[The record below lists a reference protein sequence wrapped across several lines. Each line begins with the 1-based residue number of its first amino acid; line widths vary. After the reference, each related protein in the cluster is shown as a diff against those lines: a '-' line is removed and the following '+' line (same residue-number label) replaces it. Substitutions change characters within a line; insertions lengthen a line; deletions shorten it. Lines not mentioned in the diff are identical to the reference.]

1 MLFSVK
7 ADAFGSAAKQFKPHG
22 SALRRG
28 RGGDRKAPSSR
39 PQTRNP
45 LRNKKVQLVLTP
57 KSNEIKR
64 NQMKSNFLD
73 EHLFPVLQ
81 YHCRN
86 SDPQN
91 PKGMTQMCN
100 VNYLI
105 EIRRFNTFAA
115 RTRLPAS
122 AQLLWYKL
130 IEIMNQHARGGNWCD
145 GFLRI
150 DNPYLL
156 AYFPM
161 SATALADARRTLCE
175 SGLLEY
181 IPGEKK
187 RTPPAYRLHYFSV
200 CDGNG
205 AIEHDYPREISADST
220 ADCPADDPEIRDN
233 PPANP
238 DFPADDHADCH
249 ADCPEIRDY
258 PRDNPN
264 YPSVYPSDC
273 TTVCPTDCTTDC
285 HGNTPDFHD
294 TNINYTET
302 ETETVNPTGKTNDD
316 EKETSASS
324 AGYAGAGACTG
335 AYACTEAGAREG
347 AFPRSVRESA
357 KLAGKVLLHQ
367 QFTENQLNR
376 VMAAFNRYSFEDGL
390 MIQAVA
396 KTAEANPTNAVNYLI
411 QLLTDWGGA
420 GVRTVAEM
428 EDYLYARDMA
438 QGNALMHTRE
448 EGRALWAAF
457 RAEHGAA

>member
-1 MLFSVK
+1 
-7 ADAFGSAAKQFKPHG
+7 
-22 SALRRG
+22 
-28 RGGDRKAPSSR
+28 
-39 PQTRNP
+39 
-45 LRNKKVQLVLTP
+45 
-57 KSNEIKR
+57 
-64 NQMKSNFLD
+64 
-73 EHLFPVLQ
+73 
-81 YHCRN
+81 
-86 SDPQN
+86 
-91 PKGMTQMCN
+91 
-100 VNYLI
+100 
-105 EIRRFNTFAA
+105 
-115 RTRLPAS
+115 
-122 AQLLWYKL
+122 
-130 IEIMNQHARGGNWCD
+130 
-145 GFLRI
+145 
-150 DNPYLL
+150 
-156 AYFPM
+156 M
-161 SATALADARRTLCE
+161 SASGLADARRTLCV

-200 CDGNG
+200 CDGKG
-205 AIEHDYPREISADST
+205 VIERDYPRETSADSA

-233 PPANP
+233 PRDNSDSPAEH
-238 DFPADDHADCH
+238 HADCH
-249 ADCPEIRDY
+249 ADCPADCPEIRDY

-285 HGNTPDFHD
+285 HGNTPGFHD

-357 KLAGKVLLHQ
+357 KLAGKVLLDQ
-367 QFTENQLNR
+367 VFTENQLNR

-420 GVRTVAEM
+420 GIRTVAEM

-448 EGRALWAAF
+448 EGRELLATF

>member
-1 MLFSVK
+1 
-7 ADAFGSAAKQFKPHG
+7 
-22 SALRRG
+22 
-28 RGGDRKAPSSR
+28 
-39 PQTRNP
+39 
-45 LRNKKVQLVLTP
+45 
-57 KSNEIKR
+57 
-64 NQMKSNFLD
+64 
-73 EHLFPVLQ
+73 
-81 YHCRN
+81 
-86 SDPQN
+86 
-91 PKGMTQMCN
+91 MCN

-130 IEIMNQHARGGNWCD
+130 IEIMNQHARGGDWCD

-161 SATALADARRTLCE
+161 SATALADARRMLCE
-175 SGLLEY
+175 AGLLEY

-200 CDGNG
+200 CDGKG
-205 AIEHDYPREISADST
+205 AVERDYPREISADST
-220 ADCPADDPEIRDN
+220 ADCPAD
-233 PPANP
+233 
-238 DFPADDHADCH
+238 
-249 ADCPEIRDY
+249 CPEIRDY
-258 PRDNPN
+258 PRDNPDFPAEHHADCPADCPEIRDDPRDHPN

-302 ETETVNPTGKTNDD
+302 ETETVNPTVKTNDD

-357 KLAGKVLLHQ
+357 KLAGKVLLDQ
-367 QFTENQLNR
+367 VFTENQLNR
-376 VMAAFNRYSFEDGL
+376 VMAAFNRYPFEDGL

-428 EDYLYARDMA
+428 EDYLYARSMA

-448 EGRALWAAF
+448 EGRELLAAF

>member
-1 MLFSVK
+1 
-7 ADAFGSAAKQFKPHG
+7 
-22 SALRRG
+22 
-28 RGGDRKAPSSR
+28 
-39 PQTRNP
+39 
-45 LRNKKVQLVLTP
+45 
-57 KSNEIKR
+57 
-64 NQMKSNFLD
+64 
-73 EHLFPVLQ
+73 
-81 YHCRN
+81 
-86 SDPQN
+86 
-91 PKGMTQMCN
+91 MCN

-130 IEIMNQHARGGNWCD
+130 IEIMNQHARGGDWCE

-200 CDGNG
+200 CDGKG
-205 AIEHDYPREISADST
+205 AVERDYPREIGADST
-220 ADCPADDPEIRDN
+220 ADCPADCPEIRDD
-233 PPANP
+233 PRDNP
-238 DFPADDHADCH
+238 DSPPDDHADNH

-258 PRDNPN
+258 PRDNPDSPPDDHADNHADCPEIRDYPRANPN

-302 ETETVNPTGKTNDD
+302 ETENANPTGKTNDD

-367 QFTENQLNR
+367 VFTENQLNR
-376 VMAAFNRYSFEDGL
+376 VMAAFGAYPFEDGL

-428 EDYLYARDMA
+428 EDYLYARSMA

-448 EGRALWAAF
+448 EGRTLLAAF

>member
-1 MLFSVK
+1 
-7 ADAFGSAAKQFKPHG
+7 
-22 SALRRG
+22 
-28 RGGDRKAPSSR
+28 
-39 PQTRNP
+39 
-45 LRNKKVQLVLTP
+45 
-57 KSNEIKR
+57 
-64 NQMKSNFLD
+64 
-73 EHLFPVLQ
+73 
-81 YHCRN
+81 
-86 SDPQN
+86 
-91 PKGMTQMCN
+91 MCN

-130 IEIMNQHARGGNWCD
+130 IEIMNQHARGGDWCD

-200 CDGNG
+200 CDGKG
-205 AIEHDYPREISADST
+205 AIERDYPREISADST
-220 ADCPADDPEIRDN
+220 ADCPAD
-233 PPANP
+233 
-238 DFPADDHADCH
+238 
-249 ADCPEIRDY
+249 CPEIRDD

-273 TTVCPTDCTTDC
+273 ITVCPTDCTTDC

-302 ETETVNPTGKTNDD
+302 ETETVNPTRKTNDD
-316 EKETSASS
+316 ETETSASS
-324 AGYAGAGACTG
+324 AGYAGAGACTGAYACTEAALGAPALAARLACTG

-376 VMAAFNRYSFEDGL
+376 VMAAFGAYPFEDGL

-428 EDYLYARDMA
+428 EDYLYARSMA

-448 EGRALWAAF
+448 EGRTLLAAF

>member
-1 MLFSVK
+1 
-7 ADAFGSAAKQFKPHG
+7 
-22 SALRRG
+22 
-28 RGGDRKAPSSR
+28 
-39 PQTRNP
+39 
-45 LRNKKVQLVLTP
+45 
-57 KSNEIKR
+57 
-64 NQMKSNFLD
+64 
-73 EHLFPVLQ
+73 
-81 YHCRN
+81 
-86 SDPQN
+86 
-91 PKGMTQMCN
+91 MCN

-130 IEIMNQHARGGNWCD
+130 IEIMNQHARGGDWCD

-200 CDGNG
+200 CDGKG
-205 AIEHDYPREISADST
+205 AVERDYPREISADST
-220 ADCPADDPEIRDN
+220 ADCPADCPEIRDD
-233 PPANP
+233 PRDNP
-238 DFPADDHADCH
+238 DSPPDDHADNH

-258 PRDNPN
+258 PRDNPDSPPDDHADNHADCPEIRDYPRDHPN

-302 ETETVNPTGKTNDD
+302 ETENANPTGKTNDD
-316 EKETSASS
+316 EKETSAFS
-324 AGYAGAGACTG
+324 AGYAGAGAHEC
-335 AYACTEAGAREG
+335 ACTDAGAREG

-367 QFTENQLNR
+367 VFTENQLNQ
-376 VMAAFNRYSFEDGL
+376 VMAAFGAYPFEDGL

-448 EGRALWAAF
+448 EGQALLAAF

>member
-1 MLFSVK
+1 
-7 ADAFGSAAKQFKPHG
+7 
-22 SALRRG
+22 
-28 RGGDRKAPSSR
+28 
-39 PQTRNP
+39 
-45 LRNKKVQLVLTP
+45 
-57 KSNEIKR
+57 
-64 NQMKSNFLD
+64 
-73 EHLFPVLQ
+73 
-81 YHCRN
+81 
-86 SDPQN
+86 
-91 PKGMTQMCN
+91 MCN

-130 IEIMNQHARGGNWCD
+130 IEIMNQHARGGDWCE

-200 CDGNG
+200 CDGKG
-205 AIEHDYPREISADST
+205 AVERDYPREIGADST
-220 ADCPADDPEIRDN
+220 ADCPADCPEIRDYSRDY
-233 PPANP
+233 PDSPAEH
-238 DFPADDHADCH
+238 HADCP

-302 ETETVNPTGKTNDD
+302 ETENVNPAGKTNDD
-316 EKETSASS
+316 ETETSASS
-324 AGYAGAGACTG
+324 AGYAGACAHEC
-335 AYACTEAGAREG
+335 AYACTSAGAREG

-376 VMAAFNRYSFEDGL
+376 VMAAFGAYPFEDGL
-390 MIQAVA
+390 MIQAVS

-411 QLLTDWGGA
+411 QLLTDWGSA

-428 EDYLYARDMA
+428 DDYLYARDMA

-448 EGRALWAAF
+448 EGRELLATF

>member
-1 MLFSVK
+1 
-7 ADAFGSAAKQFKPHG
+7 
-22 SALRRG
+22 
-28 RGGDRKAPSSR
+28 
-39 PQTRNP
+39 
-45 LRNKKVQLVLTP
+45 
-57 KSNEIKR
+57 
-64 NQMKSNFLD
+64 
-73 EHLFPVLQ
+73 
-81 YHCRN
+81 
-86 SDPQN
+86 
-91 PKGMTQMCN
+91 MCN

-130 IEIMNQHARGGNWCD
+130 IEIMNQHARGGDWCD

-175 SGLLEY
+175 AGLLEY

-200 CDGNG
+200 CDGKG
-205 AIEHDYPREISADST
+205 AVERDYPREISADST

-233 PPANP
+233 P
-238 DFPADDHADCH
+238 DSPADFHA
-249 ADCPEIRDY
+249 
-258 PRDNPN
+258 
-264 YPSVYPSDC
+264 
-273 TTVCPTDCTTDC
+273 DC

-316 EKETSASS
+316 ETETSASS

-367 QFTENQLNR
+367 VFTENQLNR
-376 VMAAFNRYSFEDGL
+376 VMAAFGAYPFEDGL

-448 EGRALWAAF
+448 EGRELLGAF

>member
-1 MLFSVK
+1 
-7 ADAFGSAAKQFKPHG
+7 
-22 SALRRG
+22 
-28 RGGDRKAPSSR
+28 
-39 PQTRNP
+39 
-45 LRNKKVQLVLTP
+45 
-57 KSNEIKR
+57 
-64 NQMKSNFLD
+64 
-73 EHLFPVLQ
+73 
-81 YHCRN
+81 
-86 SDPQN
+86 
-91 PKGMTQMCN
+91 MCN

-130 IEIMNQHARGGNWCD
+130 IEIMNQHARGGDWCD

-200 CDGNG
+200 CDGKG
-205 AIEHDYPREISADST
+205 AVERDYPREISADST

-233 PPANP
+233 P
-238 DFPADDHADCH
+238 DSPADFHA
-249 ADCPEIRDY
+249 
-258 PRDNPN
+258 
-264 YPSVYPSDC
+264 
-273 TTVCPTDCTTDC
+273 DC

-367 QFTENQLNR
+367 VFTENQLNR
-376 VMAAFNRYSFEDGL
+376 VMAAFNRYPFEDGL

-448 EGRALWAAF
+448 EGRELLGAF

>member
-1 MLFSVK
+1 
-7 ADAFGSAAKQFKPHG
+7 
-22 SALRRG
+22 
-28 RGGDRKAPSSR
+28 
-39 PQTRNP
+39 
-45 LRNKKVQLVLTP
+45 
-57 KSNEIKR
+57 
-64 NQMKSNFLD
+64 
-73 EHLFPVLQ
+73 
-81 YHCRN
+81 
-86 SDPQN
+86 
-91 PKGMTQMCN
+91 MCN

-130 IEIMNQHARGGNWCD
+130 IEIMNQHARGGDWCD

-200 CDGNG
+200 CDGKG
-205 AIEHDYPREISADST
+205 AIERDYPREISADST
-220 ADCPADDPEIRDN
+220 ADCPADCPEIRDY
-233 PPANP
+233 PRDYP
-238 DFPADDHADCH
+238 DSPADCPADCPEIRDYPRDYPDSPADCH
-249 ADCPEIRDY
+249 ADCPEIRDD
-258 PRDNPN
+258 PRDHPN

-302 ETETVNPTGKTNDD
+302 ETATVNPTGKTNDD
-316 EKETSASS
+316 EKETSAFS

-335 AYACTEAGAREG
+335 AYACTEAGARERV
-347 AFPRSVRESA
+347 FPRSVRESA

-367 QFTENQLNR
+367 VFTENQLNR
-376 VMAAFNRYSFEDGL
+376 VMAAFGAYPFEDGL

-411 QLLTDWGGA
+411 QLLTDWGGV

-448 EGRALWAAF
+448 EGQALLAAF

>member
-1 MLFSVK
+1 
-7 ADAFGSAAKQFKPHG
+7 
-22 SALRRG
+22 
-28 RGGDRKAPSSR
+28 
-39 PQTRNP
+39 
-45 LRNKKVQLVLTP
+45 
-57 KSNEIKR
+57 
-64 NQMKSNFLD
+64 
-73 EHLFPVLQ
+73 
-81 YHCRN
+81 
-86 SDPQN
+86 
-91 PKGMTQMCN
+91 MCN

-130 IEIMNQHARGGNWCD
+130 IEIMNQHAHGGDWCD

-175 SGLLEY
+175 AGLLEY

-200 CDGNG
+200 CDGKG
-205 AIEHDYPREISADST
+205 AVERDYSREISADST
-220 ADCPADDPEIRDN
+220 ADCSADNPEIRDN
-233 PPANP
+233 PRDNP
-238 DFPADDHADCH
+238 DSPADDHADDH
-249 ADCPEIRDY
+249 ADCPEIRDD

-264 YPSVYPSDC
+264 YPSVYP
-273 TTVCPTDCTTDC
+273 TDC

-294 TNINYTET
+294 TNLNYTET

-316 EKETSASS
+316 ETETSASS
-324 AGYAGAGACTG
+324 AGYAGAGAHEC

-357 KLAGKVLLHQ
+357 KLAGKVLLDQ
-367 QFTENQLNR
+367 VFTENQLNR

-428 EDYLYARDMA
+428 EDYLYARSMA
-438 QGNALMHTRE
+438 QGNALMHTRD
-448 EGRALWAAF
+448 EGRTLLAAF
-457 RAEHGAA
+457 RAEHGAV

>member
-1 MLFSVK
+1 
-7 ADAFGSAAKQFKPHG
+7 
-22 SALRRG
+22 
-28 RGGDRKAPSSR
+28 
-39 PQTRNP
+39 
-45 LRNKKVQLVLTP
+45 
-57 KSNEIKR
+57 
-64 NQMKSNFLD
+64 
-73 EHLFPVLQ
+73 
-81 YHCRN
+81 
-86 SDPQN
+86 
-91 PKGMTQMCN
+91 MCN

-130 IEIMNQHARGGNWCD
+130 IEIMNQHARGGDWCD

-200 CDGNG
+200 CDGKG
-205 AIEHDYPREISADST
+205 AVERDYPREICADST
-220 ADCPADDPEIRDN
+220 ADCPADNPEIRDY
-233 PPANP
+233 PRDNP
-238 DFPADDHADCH
+238 DSPADDHADDH
-249 ADCPEIRDY
+249 ADCPEIRDN

-324 AGYAGAGACTG
+324 AGYAGAGAHEC
-335 AYACTEAGAREG
+335 AYACTDAGAREG

-367 QFTENQLNR
+367 VFTENQLNR
-376 VMAAFNRYSFEDGL
+376 VMAAFGAYPFEDGL

-448 EGRALWAAF
+448 EGRALLAAF

>member
-1 MLFSVK
+1 
-7 ADAFGSAAKQFKPHG
+7 
-22 SALRRG
+22 
-28 RGGDRKAPSSR
+28 
-39 PQTRNP
+39 
-45 LRNKKVQLVLTP
+45 
-57 KSNEIKR
+57 
-64 NQMKSNFLD
+64 
-73 EHLFPVLQ
+73 
-81 YHCRN
+81 
-86 SDPQN
+86 
-91 PKGMTQMCN
+91 MCN

-130 IEIMNQHARGGNWCD
+130 IEIMNQHARGGDWCD

-175 SGLLEY
+175 AGLLEY

-187 RTPPAYRLHYFSV
+187 RTPPAYRLRYFSV
-200 CDGNG
+200 CDGKG
-205 AIEHDYPREISADST
+205 AVERDYPREIGADST
-220 ADCPADDPEIRDN
+220 ADCPSDCHEIRDY
-233 PPANP
+233 PRDHP
-238 DFPADDHADCH
+238 DFPAEHHADCP

-258 PRDNPN
+258 PRDHPN

-285 HGNTPDFHD
+285 HGNTPNFHD

-367 QFTENQLNR
+367 VFTENQLNR
-376 VMAAFNRYSFEDGL
+376 VMAAFGSYPFEDGL

-448 EGRALWAAF
+448 EGRALLAAF

>member
-1 MLFSVK
+1 
-7 ADAFGSAAKQFKPHG
+7 
-22 SALRRG
+22 
-28 RGGDRKAPSSR
+28 
-39 PQTRNP
+39 
-45 LRNKKVQLVLTP
+45 
-57 KSNEIKR
+57 
-64 NQMKSNFLD
+64 
-73 EHLFPVLQ
+73 
-81 YHCRN
+81 
-86 SDPQN
+86 
-91 PKGMTQMCN
+91 MCN

-130 IEIMNQHARGGNWCD
+130 IEIMNQHARGGDWCD

-175 SGLLEY
+175 AGLLEY

-200 CDGNG
+200 CDGKG
-205 AIEHDYPREISADST
+205 AVERDYPREIGADST
-220 ADCPADDPEIRDN
+220 ADCPEIRDYPRDNPDSPAEHHADCPADDPEIRDYPRDNPDSPAEHHADCPADDPEIRDN
-233 PPANP
+233 
-238 DFPADDHADCH
+238 
-249 ADCPEIRDY
+249 

-335 AYACTEAGAREG
+335 GYACTDAGAREG

-376 VMAAFNRYSFEDGL
+376 VMAAFGTYPFEDGL

-448 EGRALWAAF
+448 EGQALLAAF

>member
-1 MLFSVK
+1 
-7 ADAFGSAAKQFKPHG
+7 
-22 SALRRG
+22 
-28 RGGDRKAPSSR
+28 
-39 PQTRNP
+39 
-45 LRNKKVQLVLTP
+45 
-57 KSNEIKR
+57 
-64 NQMKSNFLD
+64 
-73 EHLFPVLQ
+73 
-81 YHCRN
+81 
-86 SDPQN
+86 
-91 PKGMTQMCN
+91 MCN

-130 IEIMNQHARGGNWCD
+130 IEIMNQHARGGDWCD

-200 CDGNG
+200 CDGKG
-205 AIEHDYPREISADST
+205 AVERDYPREISADST
-220 ADCPADDPEIRDN
+220 ADCPADCPEIRDD
-233 PPANP
+233 PRDNP
-238 DFPADDHADCH
+238 DSPAEHHADCH
-249 ADCPEIRDY
+249 ADFPEIRDY
-258 PRDNPN
+258 PRDHPN

-316 EKETSASS
+316 ETETSAFS

-367 QFTENQLNR
+367 VFTENQLNR
-376 VMAAFNRYSFEDGL
+376 VMAAFNRYPFEDGL

-448 EGRALWAAF
+448 EGRTLLAAF

>member
-1 MLFSVK
+1 
-7 ADAFGSAAKQFKPHG
+7 
-22 SALRRG
+22 
-28 RGGDRKAPSSR
+28 
-39 PQTRNP
+39 
-45 LRNKKVQLVLTP
+45 
-57 KSNEIKR
+57 
-64 NQMKSNFLD
+64 
-73 EHLFPVLQ
+73 
-81 YHCRN
+81 
-86 SDPQN
+86 
-91 PKGMTQMCN
+91 MCN

-130 IEIMNQHARGGNWCD
+130 IEIMNQHARGGDWCD

-200 CDGNG
+200 CDGKD
-205 AIEHDYPREISADST
+205 AVERDYPREIGADST
-220 ADCPADDPEIRDN
+220 ADCPADDPEIRDK
-233 PPANP
+233 PRDNP
-238 DFPADDHADCH
+238 DFPADDHADCP
-249 ADCPEIRDY
+249 AVCPEIRDY

-264 YPSVYPSDC
+264 YPSVYQSDC

-285 HGNTPDFHD
+285 HGNTPIFHD

-302 ETETVNPTGKTNDD
+302 ETETVNPTGKTSDD
-316 EKETSASS
+316 EKETSAFS
-324 AGYAGAGACTG
+324 AGYAGAGAHEC
-335 AYACTEAGAREG
+335 AYACTEAGARKG
-347 AFPRSVRESA
+347 VFPRSVRESA

-367 QFTENQLNR
+367 VFTENQLNR
-376 VMAAFNRYSFEDGL
+376 VMAAFGAYPFEDGL

-411 QLLTDWGGA
+411 QLLTDWGGV

-448 EGRALWAAF
+448 EGRELLAAF

>member
-1 MLFSVK
+1 
-7 ADAFGSAAKQFKPHG
+7 
-22 SALRRG
+22 
-28 RGGDRKAPSSR
+28 
-39 PQTRNP
+39 
-45 LRNKKVQLVLTP
+45 
-57 KSNEIKR
+57 
-64 NQMKSNFLD
+64 
-73 EHLFPVLQ
+73 
-81 YHCRN
+81 
-86 SDPQN
+86 
-91 PKGMTQMCN
+91 MCN

-130 IEIMNQHARGGNWCD
+130 IEIMNQHARGGDWCD

-175 SGLLEY
+175 AGLLEY

-200 CDGNG
+200 CDGKD
-205 AIEHDYPREISADST
+205 AVERDYPREISADST

-233 PPANP
+233 PRANPDFPANDHADCHAVCPEIRDYPRDNP
-238 DFPADDHADCH
+238 DFPADDHAVCP

-264 YPSVYPSDC
+264 YPSVYPTDC
-273 TTVCPTDCTTDC
+273 TTVCPTDCTSDC

-302 ETETVNPTGKTNDD
+302 ETEAVNPTGKTNDD
-316 EKETSASS
+316 EKETSAFS

-335 AYACTEAGAREG
+335 AYACTDAGAREG

-367 QFTENQLNR
+367 VFTENQLNR
-376 VMAAFNRYSFEDGL
+376 VMAAFGAYPFEDGL

-428 EDYLYARDMA
+428 EDYLYARSMA

-448 EGRALWAAF
+448 EGRELLAAF

>member
-1 MLFSVK
+1 
-7 ADAFGSAAKQFKPHG
+7 
-22 SALRRG
+22 
-28 RGGDRKAPSSR
+28 
-39 PQTRNP
+39 
-45 LRNKKVQLVLTP
+45 
-57 KSNEIKR
+57 
-64 NQMKSNFLD
+64 
-73 EHLFPVLQ
+73 
-81 YHCRN
+81 
-86 SDPQN
+86 
-91 PKGMTQMCN
+91 MCN

-115 RTRLPAS
+115 RIRLPAS

-130 IEIMNQHARGGNWCD
+130 IEIMNQHARGGDWCD

-175 SGLLEY
+175 AGLLEY

-200 CDGNG
+200 CDGKG
-205 AIEHDYPREISADST
+205 VIERDYSREISADST
-220 ADCPADDPEIRDN
+220 ADFPEIRDD
-233 PPANP
+233 PRDNP
-238 DFPADDHADCH
+238 DSPADCH

-258 PRDNPN
+258 PRDHPN

-273 TTVCPTDCTTDC
+273 TTVCPTDCTTDCTTDC

-302 ETETVNPTGKTNDD
+302 ETENANPTRKTNDD
-316 EKETSASS
+316 ETETSAFS

-335 AYACTEAGAREG
+335 AYACTEAGARERV
-347 AFPRSVRESA
+347 FPRSVRESA

-367 QFTENQLNR
+367 VFTENQLNR
-376 VMAAFNRYSFEDGL
+376 VMAAFNRYPFEDGL
-390 MIQAVA
+390 MIQAVV

-420 GVRTVAEM
+420 GVRTVTEM

-448 EGRALWAAF
+448 EGRTLLAAF
-457 RAEHGAA
+457 RAEHGTA

>member
-1 MLFSVK
+1 
-7 ADAFGSAAKQFKPHG
+7 
-22 SALRRG
+22 
-28 RGGDRKAPSSR
+28 
-39 PQTRNP
+39 
-45 LRNKKVQLVLTP
+45 
-57 KSNEIKR
+57 
-64 NQMKSNFLD
+64 
-73 EHLFPVLQ
+73 
-81 YHCRN
+81 
-86 SDPQN
+86 
-91 PKGMTQMCN
+91 MCN

-130 IEIMNQHARGGNWCD
+130 IEIMNQHARGGDWCD

-175 SGLLEY
+175 AGLLEY

-200 CDGNG
+200 CDGKG
-205 AIEHDYPREISADST
+205 AVERDYPREISADST
-220 ADCPADDPEIRDN
+220 ADCPADD
-233 PPANP
+233 
-238 DFPADDHADCH
+238 
-249 ADCPEIRDY
+249 PEIRDY

-316 EKETSASS
+316 EKETSAFS

-335 AYACTEAGAREG
+335 AYACTDAGAREG

-367 QFTENQLNR
+367 VFTENQLNR
-376 VMAAFNRYSFEDGL
+376 VMAAFNRYPFEDGL

-411 QLLTDWGGA
+411 QLLTDWGGVKGMSNEQLRATGFPAPLGCKKRPA
-420 GVRTVAEM
+420 GVGRSRAKGWLYELAGCNRRFNGISGAHSSLSGLHLFNHLQHALCAIGGRGVFDGGGQFVA
-428 EDYLYARDMA
+428 LRPR
-438 QGNALMHTRE
+438 LH
-448 EGRALWAAF
+448 
-457 RAEHGAA
+457 

>member
-1 MLFSVK
+1 
-7 ADAFGSAAKQFKPHG
+7 
-22 SALRRG
+22 
-28 RGGDRKAPSSR
+28 
-39 PQTRNP
+39 
-45 LRNKKVQLVLTP
+45 
-57 KSNEIKR
+57 
-64 NQMKSNFLD
+64 
-73 EHLFPVLQ
+73 
-81 YHCRN
+81 
-86 SDPQN
+86 
-91 PKGMTQMCN
+91 MCN

-130 IEIMNQHARGGNWCD
+130 IEIMNQHARGGDWCD

-175 SGLLEY
+175 AGLLEY

-200 CDGNG
+200 CDGKG
-205 AIEHDYPREISADST
+205 AVERDYPREISADST
-220 ADCPADDPEIRDN
+220 
-233 PPANP
+233 
-238 DFPADDHADCH
+238 

-264 YPSVYPSDC
+264 YPSVYPTDC
-273 TTVCPTDCTTDC
+273 TTDCTTDC

-302 ETETVNPTGKTNDD
+302 ETENVNPTGKTNDD
-316 EKETSASS
+316 EKETSAFS
-324 AGYAGAGACTG
+324 AGYAGAGACTD
-335 AYACTEAGAREG
+335 AYACTGAGAREG

-376 VMAAFNRYSFEDGL
+376 VMAAFGAYPFEDGL

-448 EGRALWAAF
+448 EGQALLAAF
-457 RAEHGAA
+457 RAEHGRREGKFGMRNYVGSSRNLGEKSSLGARLRTRKVTGRDASLPAPLLAASLGLVGRGTVGALPQTPAGTLSLHPARGNCPLTPPRD

>member
-1 MLFSVK
+1 
-7 ADAFGSAAKQFKPHG
+7 
-22 SALRRG
+22 
-28 RGGDRKAPSSR
+28 
-39 PQTRNP
+39 
-45 LRNKKVQLVLTP
+45 
-57 KSNEIKR
+57 
-64 NQMKSNFLD
+64 
-73 EHLFPVLQ
+73 
-81 YHCRN
+81 
-86 SDPQN
+86 
-91 PKGMTQMCN
+91 MCN

-130 IEIMNQHARGGNWCD
+130 IEIMNQHARGGDWCD

-175 SGLLEY
+175 AGLLEY

-200 CDGNG
+200 CDGKG
-205 AIEHDYPREISADST
+205 AVERDYPREISADST
-220 ADCPADDPEIRDN
+220 ANCPVDCPEIRDY
-233 PPANP
+233 PRDYP
-238 DFPADDHADCH
+238 DSPADCP

-258 PRDNPN
+258 PRDNPDSPADCHADCPEIRDNPRDHPN

-302 ETETVNPTGKTNDD
+302 ETETVNPTGKKNDD

-324 AGYAGAGACTG
+324 AGYAGACAHEC
-335 AYACTEAGAREG
+335 AYACTSAGAREG

-357 KLAGKVLLHQ
+357 KLVGKVLLHQ
-367 QFTENQLNR
+367 VFTENQLNR
-376 VMAAFNRYSFEDGL
+376 VMAAFGAYPFEDGL

-438 QGNALMHTRE
+438 QGNVLMHTRE
-448 EGRALWAAF
+448 EGRELLAAF
-457 RAEHGAA
+457 KAEHGAA

>member
-1 MLFSVK
+1 
-7 ADAFGSAAKQFKPHG
+7 
-22 SALRRG
+22 
-28 RGGDRKAPSSR
+28 
-39 PQTRNP
+39 
-45 LRNKKVQLVLTP
+45 
-57 KSNEIKR
+57 
-64 NQMKSNFLD
+64 
-73 EHLFPVLQ
+73 
-81 YHCRN
+81 
-86 SDPQN
+86 
-91 PKGMTQMCN
+91 MTQMCN

-130 IEIMNQHARGGNWCD
+130 IEIMNQHARGGDWCD

-200 CDGNG
+200 CDGKG
-205 AIEHDYPREISADST
+205 AIERDYPREISADST
-220 ADCPADDPEIRDN
+220 ADCPADCPEIRDY
-233 PPANP
+233 PRDYP
-238 DFPADDHADCH
+238 DSPADCH
-249 ADCPEIRDY
+249 ADCPEIRDD

-273 TTVCPTDCTTDC
+273 TTVCPTDC

-302 ETETVNPTGKTNDD
+302 ETENANPTGKTNDD
-316 EKETSASS
+316 ETETSASS
-324 AGYAGAGACTG
+324 AGYACACAHEC
-335 AYACTEAGAREG
+335 AYACTSAGAREG

-376 VMAAFNRYSFEDGL
+376 VMAAFGAYPFEDGL

-448 EGRALWAAF
+448 EGRTLLAAF

>member
-1 MLFSVK
+1 
-7 ADAFGSAAKQFKPHG
+7 
-22 SALRRG
+22 
-28 RGGDRKAPSSR
+28 
-39 PQTRNP
+39 
-45 LRNKKVQLVLTP
+45 
-57 KSNEIKR
+57 
-64 NQMKSNFLD
+64 
-73 EHLFPVLQ
+73 
-81 YHCRN
+81 
-86 SDPQN
+86 
-91 PKGMTQMCN
+91 MCN
-100 VNYLI
+100 VNYLT

-200 CDGNG
+200 CDGKG
-205 AIEHDYPREISADST
+205 AVEHDYPREIGAGST
-220 ADCPADDPEIRDN
+220 ADCPADCPEIRDN
-233 PPANP
+233 PRVNP
-238 DFPADDHADCH
+238 DSPADDHADNH
-249 ADCPEIRDY
+249 AVCPEIRDY

-273 TTVCPTDCTTDC
+273 TTVCPTDCTSDC
-285 HGNTPDFHD
+285 HD

-302 ETETVNPTGKTNDD
+302 ETENANPTGKTSDD
-316 EKETSASS
+316 EKETSAFS

-335 AYACTEAGAREG
+335 AGARAG
-347 AFPRSVRESA
+347 VFPRSVRESA

-376 VMAAFNRYSFEDGL
+376 VMAAFGAYPFEDGL

-420 GVRTVAEM
+420 GVRTVTEM
-428 EDYLYARDMA
+428 EDYLYARSMA

-448 EGRALWAAF
+448 EGRELLAAF

>member
-1 MLFSVK
+1 
-7 ADAFGSAAKQFKPHG
+7 
-22 SALRRG
+22 
-28 RGGDRKAPSSR
+28 
-39 PQTRNP
+39 
-45 LRNKKVQLVLTP
+45 
-57 KSNEIKR
+57 
-64 NQMKSNFLD
+64 
-73 EHLFPVLQ
+73 
-81 YHCRN
+81 
-86 SDPQN
+86 
-91 PKGMTQMCN
+91 MCN

-130 IEIMNQHARGGNWCD
+130 IEIMNQHARGGDWCD

-200 CDGNG
+200 CDGKG
-205 AIEHDYPREISADST
+205 AVERDYPREIGADST
-220 ADCPADDPEIRDN
+220 ADCPADCSEIRDYPRDYPDSPADCPADYPEIRDY
-233 PPANP
+233 PRDYP
-238 DFPADDHADCH
+238 DSPADCH
-249 ADCPEIRDY
+249 ADCPEIRDD
-258 PRDNPN
+258 PRDHPN

-273 TTVCPTDCTTDC
+273 TTVCPTDCTTDCTTDC

-302 ETETVNPTGKTNDD
+302 ETENANPTRKTNDD
-316 EKETSASS
+316 ETETSAFS

-335 AYACTEAGAREG
+335 AYACTDAGAREG

-367 QFTENQLNR
+367 VFTENQLNQ
-376 VMAAFNRYSFEDGL
+376 VMAAFNRYPFEDGL

-420 GVRTVAEM
+420 GVRTVTEM
-428 EDYLYARDMA
+428 EDYLYARSMA

-448 EGRALWAAF
+448 EGRELLAAF
-457 RAEHGAA
+457 KAEHGAA

>member
-1 MLFSVK
+1 
-7 ADAFGSAAKQFKPHG
+7 
-22 SALRRG
+22 
-28 RGGDRKAPSSR
+28 
-39 PQTRNP
+39 
-45 LRNKKVQLVLTP
+45 
-57 KSNEIKR
+57 
-64 NQMKSNFLD
+64 
-73 EHLFPVLQ
+73 
-81 YHCRN
+81 
-86 SDPQN
+86 
-91 PKGMTQMCN
+91 MCN

-130 IEIMNQHARGGNWCD
+130 IEIMNQHARGGDWCD

-200 CDGNG
+200 CDGKG
-205 AIEHDYPREISADST
+205 AIERDYPREISADST
-220 ADCPADDPEIRDN
+220 ADCPADCPEIRDY
-233 PPANP
+233 PRDYP
-238 DFPADDHADCH
+238 DSPADCPADCPEIRDYPRDYPDSPADCH
-249 ADCPEIRDY
+249 ADCPEIRDD

-302 ETETVNPTGKTNDD
+302 ETATVNPTGKTNDD
-316 EKETSASS
+316 EKETSAFS

-335 AYACTEAGAREG
+335 AYACTEAGARVG

-367 QFTENQLNR
+367 VFTENQLNR
-376 VMAAFNRYSFEDGL
+376 VMAAFGAYPFEDGL

-448 EGRALWAAF
+448 EGRTLLAAF